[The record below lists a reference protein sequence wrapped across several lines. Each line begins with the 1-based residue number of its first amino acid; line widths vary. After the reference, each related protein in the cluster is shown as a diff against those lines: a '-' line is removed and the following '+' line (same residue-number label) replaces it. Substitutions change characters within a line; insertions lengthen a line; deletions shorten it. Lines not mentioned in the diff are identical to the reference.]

1 MQCGQASDRDLAEDR
16 IRDGILGK
24 VIGSKDHI
32 EDETPRCLRTEHAE
46 VARPCILCRH
56 ILWVTMDTKRVFSW
70 CRFNVL
76 IFSSVG
82 TSRDCRHA
90 DADGP
95 WVYS

>member
-46 VARPCILCRH
+46 VARPCI
-56 ILWVTMDTKRVFSW
+56 KRVFSW